1 MPISIGDPIP
11 DVPLL
16 TMIDGAPAEVSSRDV
31 LGTGR
36 VVLFAVPGAFTPG
49 CSRVHLPGY
58 KEHAE
63 DLAGRGV
70 DRIACI
76 SVNDVFVMDA
86 WGQAHDVTGTIM
98 MLADGLAEFTRA
110 VGLEIDVTRNALGLR
125 SQRYAMVIQDGVVE
139 QLMLEENGL
148 SVGNS
153 AAECVLSAL

>member
-1 MPISIGDPIP
+1 MPIAIGDPIP

-16 TMIDGAPAEVSSRDV
+16 TMVDGAPAEVTSREV

-76 SVNDVFVMDA
+76 SVNDVYVMDA
-86 WGQAHDVTGTIM
+86 WGEAHDVTGTIM
-98 MLADGLAEFTRA
+98 MLADSLAEFTRA
-110 VGLEIDVTRNALGLR
+110 VGLEIEVTRNALGLR

-139 QLMLEENGL
+139 DLLLEENGL
-148 SVGNS
+148 SVANS
-153 AAECVLSAL
+153 AATCVLERL

>member
-1 MPISIGDPIP
+1 MSIAIGDPIP
-11 DVPLL
+11 DVTVM
-16 TMIDGAPAEVSSRDV
+16 TMVDGSPIEASSRDL

-63 DLAGRGV
+63 DLAGKGV

-76 SVNDVFVMDA
+76 SVNDVYVMDA
-86 WGQAHDVTGTIM
+86 WGQAHDVTGTITM
-98 MLADGLAEFTRA
+98 IADSLADFTRA
-110 VGLEIDVTRNALGLR
+110 VGLEIDVPRNRLGLR

-139 QLMLEENGL
+139 QVLLEENGL
-148 SVGNS
+148 SVANS
-153 AAECVLSAL
+153 AASCVLDVL

>member
-1 MPISIGDPIP
+1 MEILPQPHDP
-11 DVPLL
+11 
-16 TMIDGAPAEVSSRDV
+16 
-31 LGTGR
+31 LGLVCG
-36 VVLFAVPGAFTPG
+36 
-49 CSRVHLPGY
+49 
-58 KEHAE
+58 K
-63 DLAGRGV
+63 
-70 DRIACI
+70 
-76 SVNDVFVMDA
+76 
-86 WGQAHDVTGTIM
+86 IM

>member
-1 MPISIGDPIP
+1 MSIAIGDPIP
-11 DVPLL
+11 DVTVM
-16 TMIDGAPAEVSSRDV
+16 TMVDGAPAEVSSRDL

-63 DLAGRGV
+63 DLAGKGV

-76 SVNDVFVMDA
+76 SVNDVYVMDA
-86 WGQAHDVTGTIM
+86 WGRAHDVTGTIVM
-98 MLADGLAEFTRA
+98 IADSLADFTRA
-110 VGLEIDVTRNALGLR
+110 VGLEIEVVRGRLGLR

-139 QLMLEENGL
+139 DLLLEENGL
-148 SVGNS
+148 SVANS
-153 AAECVLSAL
+153 AASCVLERL